1 MEAERPEREMV
12 PEREDG
18 TQLRAAVAGV
28 VRSYLIRYH
37 VGVKP
42 RALAG
47 GWVHPGHTLRTA
59 TGRRSLAAQ
68 SPRTR
73 LLGCGPGTRE
83 SPFFGR
89 LQGSAVMAA
98 LPTNKTGKNNLHR
111 GM

>member
-18 TQLRAAVAGV
+18 TQLRAAVARV
-28 VRSYLIRYH
+28 VRSCLNRYH
-37 VGVKP
+37 MEVKP

-59 TGRRSLAAQ
+59 TGRPSLAAQ
-68 SPRTR
+68 SPRSG

-83 SPFFGR
+83 SPFFGV
-89 LQGSAVMAA
+89 LQGSAVVAGTSQA
-98 LPTNKTGKNNLHR
+98 
-111 GM
+111 